1 MKKGETIVGDRYYG
15 LEYAFFEEMRQL
27 GVSFVIRIRN
37 KPSIEIIE
45 ELPLTDADRAA
56 GITWQG
62 MVKLGDA
69 TPFSPPP
76 VRPPALSTAFTPK
89 ANS

>member
-1 MKKGETIVGDRYYG
+1 VFPIVNGNGHVAEIYGRKISRGLRKGTPDHLYLPGAHHGIFNPE
-15 LEYAFFEEMRQL
+15 AL
-27 GVSFVIRIRN
+27 GA
-37 KPSIEIIE
+37 PEIILCE
-45 ELPLTDADRAA
+45 S
-56 GITWQG
+56 
-62 MVKLGDA
+62 